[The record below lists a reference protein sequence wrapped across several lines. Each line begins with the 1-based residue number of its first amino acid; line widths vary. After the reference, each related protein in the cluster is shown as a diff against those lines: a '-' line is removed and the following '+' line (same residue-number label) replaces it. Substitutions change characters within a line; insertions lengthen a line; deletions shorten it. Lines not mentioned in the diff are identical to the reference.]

1 MLNPTR
7 RISVAVLFLLA
18 AITVLGCASRKYVR
32 HEVATTEL
40 QIAEVRDAQAQQAE
54 RIDAVDRR
62 AEAALATA
70 DRATTTAEV
79 ANDRSALASRRAAE
93 AERRADAAGRDAHR
107 ALNRADMIEEEM
119 KNRINSLDKYAVAD
133 ETTVT
138 FKFDSDELT
147 KEAMSKL
154 DDIAGWVVSTGS
166 RYLIELQGFT
176 DGIGS
181 EKYNFAL
188 SERRSESVL
197 RYLVSKDVP
206 LYRISI
212 VGLGK
217 TNPVAD
223 NGTAVGREQNRRV
236 ELRVLR
242 SSAPTTTA
250 NR

>member
-62 AEAALATA
+62 AEAALTVA
-70 DRATTTAEV
+70 DRAITSAEV
-79 ANDRSALASRRAAE
+79 ANDRASAAAHRAAN
-93 AERRADAAGRDAHR
+93 AERRADTAQQNAQR
-107 ALNRADMIEEEM
+107 ALNRVDIVEEQME
-119 KNRINSLDKYAVAD
+119 NRINSLDKYTVAD
-133 ETTVT
+133 EKTVT
-138 FKFDSDELT
+138 FTFDSDELT
-147 KEAMSKL
+147 NEAMSKL

-176 DGIGS
+176 DGIGT
-181 EKYNFAL
+181 EKYNVGL
-188 SERRSESVL
+188 SERRSASVM
-197 RYLVSKDVP
+197 RYLVSRNVP
-206 LYRISI
+206 LYRMSI

-223 NGTAVGREQNRRV
+223 NGTAKGREQNRRV
-236 ELRVLR
+236 EIRVLQ
-242 SSAPTTTA
+242 SSVPAATA

>member
-7 RISVAVLFLLA
+7 RISVAVLLLLA
-18 AITVLGCASRKYVR
+18 AVIVSGCASRKYVR
-32 HEVATTEL
+32 HEVAPIEPQVAEL
-40 QIAEVRDAQAQQAE
+40 RDAQGQQAE

-70 DRATTTAEV
+70 DRAKTSAEV
-79 ANDRSALASRRAAE
+79 ANDRAAAAGHRAVN
-93 AERRADAAGRDAHR
+93 AERRADAAEQTAQR
-107 ALNRADMIEEEM
+107 AVTRVDIVEEQMEH
-119 KNRINSLDKYAVAD
+119 RINSLDKYKLAD
-133 ETTVT
+133 EKTVI

-147 KEAMSKL
+147 NEAMSRL
-154 DDIAGWVVSTGS
+154 DDIAGWVVSTGG

-176 DGIGS
+176 DGIGT
-181 EKYNFAL
+181 EKYNFGL

-197 RYLVSKDVP
+197 RYLVSKNVP

-223 NGTAVGREQNRRV
+223 NGTAKGREQNRRV
-236 ELRVLR
+236 EIRVLW
-242 SSAPTTTA
+242 SSAPVATA